1 MVLGDGFP
9 LPAQVEASSSF
20 RVAAWPTTVLIA
32 VRLRAGKGSDIAV
45 ALPDGWVVGTSQDV
59 HRWGHHVTAAEG
71 WRLALAALDLD
82 GDGAQELIIASGK
95 TVSAWTWNGA
105 TRARP

>member
-1 MVLGDGFP
+1 M
-9 LPAQVEASSSF
+9 A
-20 RVAAWPTTVLIA
+20 
-32 VRLRAGKGSDIAV
+32 
-45 ALPDGWVVGTSQDV
+45 
-59 HRWGHHVTAAEG
+59 AAEG

-105 TRARP
+105 TRACRARALRHDVNYRLSRLRHSW